1 MKYKVILLPVF
12 CFLFSACNQNQI
24 QIPVVGNLDSS
35 AIALDTTMQKGIES
49 SYEYSKTLTVNE
61 KLVYDVRAFGGPA
74 SQGEFAIL
82 RRGADNKSDTVV
94 KEKRDG
100 IIADAFLNDK
110 ELNVVIQ
117 KPTDTSNKKTFK
129 YLITADK
136 IQSGK

>member
-1 MKYKVILLPVF
+1 M
-12 CFLFSACNQNQI
+12 
-24 QIPVVGNLDSS
+24 GNLDSS

-61 KLVYDVRAFGGPA
+61 KLVYDVRAFGGPG